1 MSEISLADDLIEGAD
16 ELAEF
21 LFGDRRERRKVYR
34 WASEVDPEHR
44 LPTFRRG
51 AILCGRKSTIFTP
64 HNRAGAPQRRRC
76 RALKPPALTNS
87 LSPAKRWWNPG

>member
-51 AILCGRKSTIFTP
+51 AILCGRKSTILRHITERERRSGVAAEP
-64 HNRAGAPQRRRC
+64 SKPQ
-76 RALKPPALTNS
+76 P
-87 LSPAKRWWNPG
+87 